1 MEKDTDMEKAPSSPV
16 VQDIAEA
23 QTEAYQTPGFTRK
36 HPFLQRLAS
45 WGVELHGVTPVP
57 VEDRTSTRYIN
68 IFFVWFT
75 MSINLLPIV
84 TGMVGTLGFGMSL
97 RDTSLLILFFS
108 LFCTIFPAYFCTL
121 GARTGLR
128 QMLHARYTFGYY
140 LVSIVVLLNL
150 ATIGGFGVIDAVV
163 GGSTLSAVSN
173 GNVNDTVGIVIITIL
188 ALLVSFAG
196 YKALHQY
203 ERYAW
208 LPALIAII
216 IATGCGGK
224 HLSHQVET
232 EPPAASLIIS
242 FGGVIAGY
250 MIPWAAMA
258 SDFAVYCHPS
268 VSTARI
274 FWYSYAGLLVP
285 SVLLMILGA
294 AIGGAA
300 PNVPSWS
307 DGYDR
312 YSAGGVLEAMLKPA
326 GGFGKF
332 VAVILAF
339 SLLGNIAAT
348 MYSVTL
354 NCQLLIPVLVRVPR
368 AAFAVLYT
376 AVCIPLSIYAAKNFF
391 DSLENFIYVIA
402 YWSADFVAVV
412 SIEHFVFRRADCA
425 TYDLAIWDVPRKLPS
440 GIAAMAACALSFAL
454 IVPCMGQVWYTGP
467 LAEKAGDIGFEVG
480 LCLSAVLYLPFR
492 WAEIRY
498 RKQL

>member
-1 MEKDTDMEKAPSSPV
+1 MEKDMEKATSSPV
-16 VQDIAEA
+16 VQDIAEGQA
-23 QTEAYQTPGFTRK
+23 EPNQSLK
-36 HPFLQRLAS
+36 HPILQKLAS
-45 WGVELHGVTPVP
+45 WGVELHGVTPVA
-57 VEDRTSTRYIN
+57 VEERTNTRYIN

-84 TGMVGTLGFGMSL
+84 TGMVGTLSFGLSL
-97 RDTSLLILFFS
+97 RDTSLLIIFFS

-140 LVSIVVLLNL
+140 LVSIIVLLNL

-173 GNVNDTVGIVIITIL
+173 GNMNATAGIVIIAVL
-188 ALLVSFAG
+188 ALVVSFAG

-208 LPALIAII
+208 LPALIAIV

-224 HLSHQVET
+224 HLSNQVET
-232 EPPAASLIIS
+232 ASPTAATVIS

-268 VSTARI
+268 VTTARI

-285 SVLLMILGA
+285 SIPLMILGA
-294 AIGGAA
+294 AIGGAV

-307 DGYDR
+307 EGYDK
-312 YSAGGVLEAMLKPA
+312 YSAGGVLEAMLMPA

-332 VAVILAF
+332 VAVILSF
-339 SLLGNIAAT
+339 SLLGNIAAAV
-348 MYSVTL
+348 YSVTL
-354 NCQLLIPVLVRVPR
+354 NCQLLMPFLVRVPR
-368 AAFAVLYT
+368 AAFAIVYT

-391 DSLENFIYVIA
+391 ASLENFIYVIA
-402 YWSADFVAVV
+402 YWSADFVSVV
-412 SIEHFVFRRADCA
+412 GVEHFVFRKADCT
-425 TYDLAIWDVPRKLPS
+425 TYDHAIWDVPSKLPS
-440 GIAAMAACALSFAL
+440 GIPAIGAICLSFGL
-454 IVPCMGQVWYTGP
+454 IIPCMGQVWYTGP
-467 LAEKAGDIGFEVG
+467 LAEKSGDIGFEVG
-480 LCLSAVLYLPFR
+480 LCLSAVLYIPFR